1 MRLLGILLSLRAIFI
16 LNIMKKILSKAVYIA
31 AACLFIG
38 CAKTEK
44 VGPNDANQR
53 YFEAWMQVNHPDA
66 TPSGL
71 GIYMLEDKQGSGVK
85 IGEEGFMLIDYKITD
100 LEGNISTYSDAL
112 TAKQLGEYSKTKY
125 YGPHFWTTVETTLP
139 AGLRDAVIGQPV
151 GTYRKFIV
159 PSWLM
164 SYQAYDTEE
173 DYLDPPLKRKE
184 EYDASSYSNTIYEIT
199 LVDYTEDVEQ
209 WQIDS
214 IGRFFHNRT
223 VTIDGKPAADVFLTD
238 TGRQMT
244 AADSVSRGF
253 YYKQIQ
259 APTDT
264 TSFTGDTTIYINYVG
279 KLLNGQVFDTN
290 IARVAKDN
298 NLYSTSSTYEPMLVN
313 WTKEVSEITMG
324 TDGST
329 VITGFA
335 ETIARMK
342 AMEKGVGVFY
352 STLGYGYSGS
362 GDNIPAYAPLIFE
375 IELVAKPEE

>member
-1 MRLLGILLSLRAIFI
+1 
-16 LNIMKKILSKAVYIA
+16 MKKLFSTVVYIA
-31 AACLFIG
+31 VAALSIS

-44 VGPNDANQR
+44 IGPNDANQR
-53 YFEAWMQVNHPDA
+53 YFEAWMQLNHPEA

-71 GIYMLEDKQGSGVK
+71 GIYILEDQQGKGVK
-85 IGEEGFMLIDYKITD
+85 VGEEGFMLIDYKITD
-100 LEGNISTYSDAL
+100 LDGNISTYSDAL

-151 GTYRKFIV
+151 GTYRKIII

-173 DYLDPPLKRKE
+173 DYLNPPVKKKE
-184 EYDASSYSNTIYEIT
+184 EYDASSYSNTIYEFT
-199 LVDYTEDVEQ
+199 LRDYTEDVEK

-214 IGRFFHNRT
+214 IGRFFNNRI
-223 VTIDGKPAADVFLTD
+223 VNIDGKPAADVFLTD

-253 YYKQIQ
+253 YYKQIK

-264 TSFTGDTTIYINYVG
+264 TSFNGDTTIYINYVG

-298 NLYSTSSTYEPMLVN
+298 YMYSTSSTYEPMQVN
-313 WTKEVSEITMG
+313 WSKEVSEITMG
-324 TDGST
+324 TDGNT

-342 AMEKGVGVFY
+342 SMEKGVGVFY